1 MSVRCVPSGDGNG
14 TAMTRRQRPVTRTR
28 SAVPTSLRL
37 DEETVRLLDA
47 IQRATGSSR
56 IDVIRRA
63 VRLLAREERIAI
75 GSR

>member
-1 MSVRCVPSGDGNG
+1 M
-14 TAMTRRQRPVTRTR
+14 RTHLNER
-28 SAVPTSLRL
+28 AIP
-37 DEETVRLLDA
+37 A